1 MIGVLSNPFQ
11 GPKPSHTDE
20 ELLAKYKRTGDP
32 AYVGQL
38 YRRYDH
44 KVLGVCL
51 FYLKDEGDSQDAAMD
66 IFVNLLENG
75 RNYEVKN
82 FNSWIYQ
89 VTRNY
94 CIKYLQKQL
103 GRRELSTGEFDGN
116 LFVEKEELGTLLY
129 REAVLDRLCEAVEEL
144 NEGQRTCIVLFYF
157 KGLSYKEIERKSTY
171 TANEIK
177 SHIQNGKRRLRN
189 ILSES
194 LEQMD

>member
-1 MIGVLSNPFQ
+1 MLGVLSSPFQ
-11 GPKPSHTDE
+11 DSKPSHTDE

-51 FYLKDEGDSQDAAMD
+51 FYLKDERESQDAAME

-75 RNYEVKN
+75 RNYRVQN

-103 GRRELSTGEFDGN
+103 GRRELYTDEFEGN
-116 LFVEKEELGTLLY
+116 LFVENEELDTLLY
-129 REAVLDRLCEAVEEL
+129 REAVLDRLCEAIEEL

-157 KGLSYKEIERKSTY
+157 KRLSYKEIERN
-171 TANEIK
+171 TAYSAKEIK
-177 SHIQNGKRRLRN
+177 SHIQNGKRKLRN